1 MTGRRRL
8 ALFGVCLV
16 VLLGVAWYAGSRPGS
31 GGPPPSVT
39 GSVRLGP
46 DPGAAVADYLASLPA
61 TLPEPGVAVPALVQL
76 HTAVTGDQ
84 AVALA
89 GDAAI
94 LQVVWRVPIPR
105 VQTALRF
112 ETLDAGVAVGT
123 AVDVS
128 RQRAQLAAQADASR
142 RTGRP
147 GAVAAAEQ
155 AALGNADCA
164 CVVAVVVRTDRAGL
178 ETITARAGVRG
189 VQAAPAGAVLTDL
202 ALAPLLPEQTDRV
215 DPLPD
220 DGVVPPA
227 PTG

>member
-1 MTGRRRL
+1 M
-8 ALFGVCLV
+8 V
-16 VLLGVAWYAGSRPGS
+16 VLLGVAWYAGSRPVS
-31 GGPPPSVT
+31 TGPPPSVT

-46 DPGAAVADYLASLPA
+46 DPGSAVAGYLASLPA
-61 TLPEPGVAVPALVQL
+61 TLPAPGVVVPALVQL
-76 HTAVTGDQ
+76 DAAVTGEQ
-84 AVALA
+84 AVAVA

-94 LQVVWRVPIPR
+94 LQIVWRVPIPR

-112 ETLDAGVAVGT
+112 ETLDVGVPVGT

-155 AALGNADCA
+155 AALGSPHCA

-178 ETITARAGVRG
+178 EAVAARGGVRA
-189 VQAAPAGAVLTDL
+189 VQAAPAGAMPTDL
-202 ALAPLLPEQTDRV
+202 AVAPLLPEQTDRV
-215 DPLPD
+215 DPIPD
-220 DGVVPPA
+220 DGVVPTAPA
-227 PTG
+227 G

>member
-16 VLLGVAWYAGSRPGS
+16 VLLGVAWYAGSRPVS
-31 GGPPPSVT
+31 TGPPPSVT

-61 TLPEPGVAVPALVQL
+61 TLPAPGVVVPALVQL
-76 HTAVTGDQ
+76 DAAVTGEQ
-84 AVALA
+84 TVALA
-89 GDAAI
+89 GDSAI

-112 ETLDAGVAVGT
+112 ETLDVGVPVGT

-142 RTGRP
+142 RDGRP

-155 AALGNADCA
+155 AALGNAGCA
-164 CVVAVVVRTDRAGL
+164 CVVAIVVRTDRTGLKAIAG
-178 ETITARAGVRG
+178 RGGVRA
-189 VQAAPAGAVLTDL
+189 VQVAPAGAVLTDL
-202 ALAPLLPEQTDRV
+202 AVAPLLPEQTDRV
-215 DPLPD
+215 DPIPD

-227 PTG
+227 PAG